1 MRWLHRLY
9 AFVMGYFWLPCP
21 LCGEHFGGHEARGED
36 ALWREYGRGQG
47 VCPRCGEDGTLVQAQ
62 KAIAERPHCNICRR
76 FRIADGCMRSGLCEA
91 LGMFV
96 QIDFDCM
103 APASFE
109 RMEGG
114 KGFMMRGVGEGAL
127 PV

>member
-1 MRWLHRLY
+1 MGEGRGVRWLHRLY

-62 KAIAERPHCNICRR
+62 KAIAERPHFRLSEISSWGVYVPSENMVCRCR
-76 FRIADGCMRSGLCEA
+76 SAD
-91 LGMFV
+91 F
-96 QIDFDCM
+96 I
-103 APASFE
+103 SFLTL
-109 RMEGG
+109 
-114 KGFMMRGVGEGAL
+114 FY
-127 PV
+127 PVCR